1 MVIQNDIDEYGI
13 CKVLL
18 VIHCGPCV
26 CFSLA
31 DSHCFEDVF
40 YR

>member
-13 CKVLL
+13 CKVLV
-18 VIHCGPCV
+18 VIHFGPCV
-26 CFSLA
+26 CLSLA
-31 DSHCFEDVF
+31 DSHDFVDVF